1 MKHPWRLALLFAL
14 GACNLLTPSERGA
27 IRGSTQ
33 LCSTPGGSNCTLTA
47 GDDPPGDPIT
57 VTASGP
63 EHRTVLVTQSSGNP
77 WMIDRLPA
85 GLYRLDAR
93 YPDFRS
99 GNRLCKVWWDTH
111 KVEVI
116 PPDTVTVSLKGMML
130 CLGDDE
136 KTALSPEVQ

>member
-1 MKHPWRLALLFAL
+1 MKYPWRLAPLLAL
-14 GACNLLTPSERGA
+14 GACDLLMPPETGT

-33 LCSTPGGSNCTLTA
+33 LCSAPGFNCTLTA

-63 EHRTVLVTQSSGNP
+63 EHRTVLVTQSNGNP
-77 WMIDRLPA
+77 WLIDRLPV

-93 YPDFRS
+93 YPDFRNQ
-99 GNRLCKVWWDTH
+99 GRLCKVWWDTH

-116 PPDTVTVSLKGMML
+116 PRDTVTVSLKGMML
-130 CLGDDE
+130 CVADDE
-136 KTALSPEVQ
+136 KAALLPEIQ